1 MKEVIV
7 KETDLQRT
15 AEEGMDAFVRVF
27 TEAIH
32 TAIGGELNAENMA
45 ELNADQITL
54 LGYEMLRDEV
64 MTGGF
69 IQLIHNRYGDF
80 IFRNPFDKAMR
91 NWGLVELHHMIAK
104 AHRLFMK
111 YHEEIERD
119 YTQEEFD
126 ALYEKFPEFD
136 PYDDD
141 FVEYEERF
149 TEQVAHYI
157 DENISTFAKIE

>member
-1 MKEVIV
+1 
-7 KETDLQRT
+7 
-15 AEEGMDAFVRVF
+15 
-27 TEAIH
+27 
-32 TAIGGELNAENMA
+32 
-45 ELNADQITL
+45 
-54 LGYEMLRDEV
+54 
-64 MTGGF
+64 
-69 IQLIHNRYGDF
+69 
-80 IFRNPFDKAMR
+80 
-91 NWGLVELHHMIAK
+91 MIAK
-104 AHRLFMK
+104 THRLFMK